1 MEKSVVVLAT
11 TVCLLT
17 TSHVNAADK
26 IEIKLSGQINRAIT
40 FADNGVDSDTLFVD
54 SLSSGTR
61 FRLTGKMNVNPNLS
75 AGVAFETQYQDNG
88 SGSVDIGSPD
98 SDGNK
103 LQSRKREIWFKGNF
117 GKFSLGQGSGAADAT
132 SEVDFSGTN
141 YIADYSGNNLDD
153 GISFADSAGNKI
165 VRNNQVF
172 TNFDG
177 LSRNDRLRYDAPAF
191 GPIGISVSTGQDR
204 AELGLRF
211 KKSFGGS
218 KIGAALGYVD
228 VDNPGGAGFDQLG
241 LSASYLAPN
250 GISLTGAYGERS
262 IEGASVDPSGLYIKL
277 GKKFGQHAVSISHHT
292 VDDLNTVGDVAER
305 TNLAYV
311 YNMRNGIELYGMA
324 QNSSLERASGP
335 ELGNVKQISI
345 GSRIQF

>member
-1 MEKSVVVLAT
+1 
-11 TVCLLT
+11 
-17 TSHVNAADK
+17 
-26 IEIKLSGQINRAIT
+26 
-40 FADNGVDSDTLFVD
+40 
-54 SLSSGTR
+54 
-61 FRLTGKMNVNPNLS
+61 MNVNSNLT

-88 SGSVDIGSPD
+88 SGAVDIGSPD

-103 LQSRKREIWFKGNF
+103 LQSRKREIWFQGGF

-153 GISFADSAGNKI
+153 GISFADSSGNKI

-191 GPIGISVSTGQDR
+191 GPVGISVSTGQDR

-211 KKSFGGS
+211 KKALGGGS
-218 KIGAALGYVD
+218 TIGAALGYVD

-241 LSASYLAPN
+241 ISASYLAPN
-250 GISLTGAYGERS
+250 GISLTGAFGERS
-262 IEGASVDPSGLYIKL
+262 IDGASVDPSGLYIKV
-277 GKKFGQHAVSISHHT
+277 GKKFGKHAVSISHHT
-292 VDDLNTVGDVAER
+292 VDDLNAVGDEAER

-311 YNMRNGIELYGMA
+311 YKMNNGIELYGMA
-324 QNSSLERASGP
+324 QNSSLERAAGP
-335 ELGNVKQISI
+335 ELGDVKQISI
-345 GSRIQF
+345 GSRIKF